1 MKYQKFMKVS
11 SINLNIDDA
20 SYPIVVGNGV
30 LSQLKNRTNKICPNA
45 KKIAIIIDK
54 NIPNKFKKKIR
65 AQLKKYKLFIKEYR
79 PDEKLKNFKNANILV
94 EYLLKKNFNR
104 NDIIIAVG
112 GGIIGDF
119 VGFVASILKRG
130 VNFINLPST
139 LLSQVDSSIGGKT
152 GVNSTSGKNLIG
164 SFYQPKLVISEL
176 SLLKS
181 LPKREI
187 ICGFAEILK
196 YSLIRDKKFFTWIKK
211 NSKKILVEKNINS
224 LHYAIVKS
232 CKNKIY
238 FVSNDEKEKG
248 KRMLLNFGHTFA
260 HGIEAANKFSKK
272 INHGE
277 AVLIGMMLATKVS
290 YKKGICNQNT
300 LNEIKKIYIENKLP
314 SDLKKYFSKSKYDK
328 IVTFMISD
336 KKNDDD
342 KISFI
347 LLRRIGQT
355 TKPGEMKMLP
365 KSVSKILKK
374 IN

>member
-1 MKYQKFMKVS
+1 MKVS

>member
-94 EYLLKKNFNR
+94 EYLIKKNFNR